1 MRNLRGTTFYMKTNV
16 LEDFH
21 ICISVPLSA
30 NPIKWPSTLKQFTG
44 SVVNEL
50 FEIVWPF
57 CGVGS

>member
-30 NPIKWPSTLKQFTG
+30 NPIKWSSTLKQFTG

-50 FEIVWPF
+50 FEIV
-57 CGVGS
+57 